1 MKMNVTERN
10 GFFVLTLAYQAK
22 VILST
27 QVSLSSLQRNIL
39 FINHHVHSSSFLAW
53 AFYSVA
59 ITTKKDPTDLY
70 DQVNKHELS
79 EQVGKMA

>member
-10 GFFVLTLAYQAK
+10 GFFVLTLATHAE

-27 QVSLSSLQRNIL
+27 QVSFASLQRNIP

-53 AFYSVA
+53 AFYSVS
-59 ITTKKDPTDLY
+59 ITTEKDPTDLHGSR
-70 DQVNKHELS
+70 Q
-79 EQVGKMA
+79 QR